1 MLSLADT
8 MHNMKIVADHKIP
21 FLSGAF
27 ESTADMIYMPG
38 KSISR
43 NDIADADALIIRT
56 RTNCNS
62 ELLSGTNIRCIA
74 SATIGY
80 DHIDTDYC
88 ETHNIYWTNAPGCN
102 ANSVKQ
108 YIASALACIIQQEK
122 KCFSELTIGIIG
134 AGHVGSRVEAMAK
147 SLGINTLV
155 NDPPRERKE
164 GAKGFVDLDT
174 LISQSD
180 VITLHVPLTLKGIN
194 KTFHMANEAF
204 FTKMKPD
211 SWFINTSRGEVTDTK
226 SLVEVLKNKQLA
238 GAMIDVWENEPH
250 ISIELLQHA
259 TLATPHIAGY
269 SLDGKANGTAMSVRA
284 VSRYFKLGKDH
295 WSPES
300 IQEPEQADIYVNLED
315 KTPEQI
321 FCQLALHTYNIKQDS
336 DKLRSAPE
344 TFEKQREDYPVRRE
358 PPAFT
363 VHLDQTHEPSTLIA
377 KTLGFNI

>member
-1 MLSLADT
+1 
-8 MHNMKIVADHKIP
+8 MKIVADHKIP
-21 FLSGAF
+21 FLKGSF
-27 ESTADMIYMPG
+27 EGTADMIYLPG
-38 KSISR
+38 KAIS
-43 NDIADADALIIRT
+43 NADIADADALIIRT
-56 RTNCNS
+56 RTKCNN
-62 ELLSGTNIRCIA
+62 ELLFGSQVRCIA

-88 ETHNIYWTNAPGCN
+88 EKHNIYWTTAPGCN

-134 AGHVGSRVEAMAK
+134 AGHVGSKVEAMAK
-147 SLGINTLV
+147 SLGFNTLV

-180 VITLHVPLTLKGIN
+180 IITLHVPLTMKGID
-194 KTFHMANEAF
+194 KTFHMANETF
-204 FTKMKPD
+204 FTKMKAD
-211 SWFINTSRGEVTDTK
+211 SWFINSSRGEVTDTK
-226 SLVEVLKNKQLA
+226 SLVNVLKNKQLA
-238 GAMIDVWENEPH
+238 GAIIDVWENEPD
-250 ISIELLQHA
+250 ISTELLQHA
-259 TLATPHIAGY
+259 TIATPHIAGY
-269 SLDGKANGTAMSVRA
+269 SLDGKANGTTMSVRA
-284 VSRYFKLGKDH
+284 VSRFFKLGMDH

-300 IQEPEQADIYVNLED
+300 IPEPEQADIYVNLEG

-321 FCQLALHTYNIKQDS
+321 FCQLALHTYNIKQD
-336 DKLRSAPE
+336 DNKLRSSPV

-363 VHLDQTHEPSTLIA
+363 VHFDHQYESCILIA
-377 KTLGFNI
+377 EALGFII